1 MKKLKDILS
10 IIFGAAT
17 IIIIAY
23 FMLLCPVLDDMH
35 QHGTSFI
42 ISLIRV
48 GGSTVIVIILTVWF
62 KALIG

>member
-17 IIIIAY
+17 IIIIVY
-23 FMLLCPVLDDMH
+23 FMLLYPVLDDMH

-48 GGSTVIVIILTVWF
+48 GGST
-62 KALIG
+62 ALIIFFAVCFKSMIG

>member
-17 IIIIAY
+17 VIIIAY
-23 FMLLCPVLDDMH
+23 FMLLYPVLDDMH

-48 GGSTVIVIILTVWF
+48 GGGAALAIFFTIWF
-62 KALIG
+62 KSMIG